1 MYPLCVKS
9 HHVISLYII
18 LFSERCCSDSQM
30 EVFVS
35 TYMRHAPQPRK
46 KILGW
51 SISVCLFYHIGNL
64 CMSSGSHILS
74 SKLFSKATD
83 KNFKNIQRIRPLG
96 HHPIDINISGKDNY
110 PLVMTNSLTWYRWP
124 IEIYGLPS
132 YKMGGSFHGYVK

>member
-1 MYPLCVKS
+1 MLLGFSDGGVRFNIHETCSAAQKQMLLC
-9 HHVISLYII
+9 
-18 LFSERCCSDSQM
+18 F
-30 EVFVS
+30 
-35 TYMRHAPQPRK
+35 
-46 KILGW
+46 LGW
-51 SISVCLFYHIGNL
+51 SISVCLLYHIENL

-132 YKMGGSFHGYVK
+132 YKMGGSFPGYLK